1 MYKSTPFRPPNPTH
15 ALTKHLTFTTNYLS
29 HSASS
34 IAISS
39 FTFIDQHLAQN
50 HPPTMS
56 DTQIP
61 MFTSTSVP
69 SLPTHTSTP
78 STRTFRE
85 RCGFTLFVSFAPA
98 FPHIPAKEHV
108 GPTAGNLPRRKRSSV
123 SLDLPD
129 PVPAADAN
137 ARRVESSV
145 WIAGYRNRHARR

>member
-1 MYKSTPFRPPNPTH
+1 
-15 ALTKHLTFTTNYLS
+15 
-29 HSASS
+29 
-34 IAISS
+34 
-39 FTFIDQHLAQN
+39 
-50 HPPTMS
+50 MS

-85 RCGFTLFVSFAPA
+85 RCGFAPA

-108 GPTAGNLPRRKRSSV
+108 GPTASNLPRRKRSSV

-137 ARRVESSV
+137 ARRVEGSV
-145 WIAGYRNRHARR
+145 WIAGHRNRHARRAVAFWRSLTSDCQREVLPASFF